1 MKIPDEVL
9 RLSVAMGKPIEYLE
23 LSKSSY
29 NALRRWGIYTVADLY
44 AYFYS
49 GKIRDV
55 RNVGQKA
62 EMEIRHKLENYLK
75 PFYCKREEH
84 DEG

>member
-23 LSKSSY
+23 LSKPSY
-29 NALRRWGIYTVADLY
+29 NALRRWGIDTVADLY
-44 AYFYS
+44 AYFDS

-75 PFYCKREEH
+75 PFCYKGEEH
-84 DEG
+84 ERI